1 MKTKVIFI
9 LVLGAISS
17 YSFAQTKLI
26 AHKSHSGSGKNFT
39 LALKSNKFRLKHSN
53 FGLHE
58 YLITEVKKA
67 EILKGKTIIVTL
79 KEYWNTN
86 TKKQTIRRDT
96 LHNSP
101 LLKKGYAPP
110 EFKNALQKHYKAQ
123 GRSKNIE
130 LLNYP
135 VRHRSQPKKTIPKK
149 GKKTVPHQPQKSVP
163 KVIKGKTSQAVDKDT
178 TVETIKTRAASS
190 YEPFL
195 LGMIGLVAG
204 ISILIGGIAW
214 RLRKLGLLQT

>member
-1 MKTKVIFI
+1 MKTKSILI
-9 LVLGAISS
+9 LVLGVISS

-26 AHKSHSGSGKNFT
+26 AHKSHSGKGKNFT

-67 EILKGKTIIVTL
+67 EIIKGKTIIVTL

-86 TKKQTIRRDT
+86 IDKQTIRKDT

-101 LLKKGYAPP
+101 LLKKGYSAS
-110 EFKNALQKHYKAQ
+110 ELKNALQKHYKAL
-123 GRSKNIE
+123 GRSKNME

-135 VRHRSQPKKTIPKK
+135 VRQRIQPKKATPKK
-149 GKKTVPHQPQKSVP
+149 SKKIELNQPKKSAP
-163 KVIKGKTSQAVDKDT
+163 KVIKEKTSQTVDKSQA
-178 TVETIKTRAASS
+178 VGAIKTQSMSS
-190 YEPFL
+190 YDPFL
-195 LGMIGLVAG
+195 LGMVGLVAG
-204 ISILIGGIAW
+204 ISLLIGGIAW